1 MAQIPRA
8 LLQRWLVQAERWW
21 CMTNNRYLKRWD
33 NSVQN
38 NYGKPSIA
46 LVKGKGIVVTDADGK
61 SYLDFLGGIATSVLG
76 HAHPAIVKAVT
87 KQVSTLSH
95 VSNFYAHPNAIEL
108 AEKLVGMTGDES
120 AKVFFCQSGAEA
132 NEAALKLS
140 RRTGKVRVVAAQ
152 GAFHGRTMGAL
163 SLTGQPSKREPFLPL
178 IKGVKHVPYGDIDA
192 MRKAVT
198 KKTAMVII
206 EPIMG
211 EAGVIVPPADY
222 LQELRLLCDKSG
234 ALLVIDAVQTGM
246 GRTGD
251 WFGYEYSGITP
262 DVITLAKGL
271 GGGLPLGAMIALGK
285 AADLFQP
292 GDHGST
298 FGGNPVTT
306 SAGLAAIKFIEAQE
320 ILSKVE
326 KQGAHLMQELALIP
340 GVKEVRGAGLL
351 LGIELDSIKVAVF
364 ADAMRDAGVLV
375 NAANPTTIRIAP
387 ALIVSDAQINRF
399 ITIFRKVIADVK

>member
-1 MAQIPRA
+1 
-8 LLQRWLVQAERWW
+8 
-21 CMTNNRYLKRWD
+21 MTNKKMLNRW
-33 NSVQN
+33 NSVVQN
-38 NYGKPSIA
+38 NYGTPSIA
-46 LVKGKGIVVTDADGK
+46 LTKGKGIVVTDADGK
-61 SYLDFLGGIATSVLG
+61 IYLDFLGGIATSILG

-95 VSNFYAHPNAIEL
+95 VSNFYAHPNGITL
-108 AEKLVGMTGDES
+108 AEKLVAMTGEKN

-132 NEAALKLS
+132 NEAAFKLS

-178 IKGVKHVPYGDIDA
+178 VKGVKHVPYGDIEA
-192 MRKAVT
+192 MRKAVS

-211 EAGVIVPPADY
+211 EAGVIVPPIDY
-222 LQELRLLCDKSG
+222 LQQIRTICDDKG

-285 AADLFQP
+285 AAELFQP

-306 SAGLAAIKFIEAQE
+306 AAGLAAIEVIE
-320 ILSKVE
+320 SKKLLNKV
-326 KQGAHLMQELALIP
+326 KQQGAHLIQELALIP

-351 LGIELDSIKVAVF
+351 LGIELEILKASDIAT
-364 ADAMRDAGVLV
+364 AMRDAGVLV
-375 NAANPTTIRIAP
+375 NAANATTVRIAP
-387 ALIVSDAQINRF
+387 ALIVTDAQINKF
-399 ITIFRKVIADVK
+399 ISIFRKAISDAK

>member
-1 MAQIPRA
+1 
-8 LLQRWLVQAERWW
+8 
-21 CMTNNRYLKRWD
+21 MTNKKMLNRW
-33 NSVQN
+33 SAVVQN
-38 NYGKPSIA
+38 NYGTPSIA

-61 SYLDFLGGIATSVLG
+61 QYLDFLGGIATSILG
-76 HAHPAIVKAVT
+76 HAHPAIVKAVS

-108 AEKLVGMTGDES
+108 AEKLTSMTGDKN

-178 IKGVKHVPYGDIDA
+178 IKGVKHVPFGEIEA

-211 EAGVIVPPADY
+211 EAGVIVPPTDY
-222 LQELRLLCDKSG
+222 LQQLRSLCDAKG

-285 AADLFQP
+285 TTALFQP

-306 SAGLAAIKFIEAQE
+306 AAGLAAIDFIDSKK

-326 KQGAHLMQELALIP
+326 KQGAYIMQELALVP

-351 LGIELDSIKVAVF
+351 LGIELENLKASEVA
-364 ADAMRDAGVLV
+364 DDLREAGVLV
-375 NAANPTTIRIAP
+375 NAANATTIRIAP
-387 ALIVSDAQINRF
+387 ALIVTDAQINKF
-399 ITIFRKVIADVK
+399 ISIFKKVIEHAK

>member
-1 MAQIPRA
+1 
-8 LLQRWLVQAERWW
+8 
-21 CMTNNRYLKRWD
+21 MTNKKFLTRWD
-33 NSVQN
+33 ASLQN
-38 NYGKPSIA
+38 NYGKPAIT

-61 SYLDFLGGIATSVLG
+61 TYLDFLGGIATSILG

-87 KQVSTLSH
+87 KQVSVLSH
-95 VSNFYAHPNAIEL
+95 VSNFYAHPNAIAL
-108 AEKLVGMTGDES
+108 AEKLTKMTGDKN

-192 MRKAVT
+192 MRKAIT

-211 EAGVIVPPADY
+211 EAGVIVPPAEY
-222 LQELRLLCDKSG
+222 LQQLRELCDKNGS
-234 ALLVIDAVQTGM
+234 LLVIDAVQTGM

-306 SAGLAAIKFIEAQE
+306 AAGLAAIEFIESKK
-320 ILSKVE
+320 ILAKVE

-351 LGIELDSIKVAVF
+351 LGIELESLKASDVS
-364 ADAMRDAGVLV
+364 DAMRNAGVLV
-375 NAANPTTIRIAP
+375 NAANATTIRIAP
-387 ALIVSDAQINRF
+387 ALIVTDAQINKF
-399 ITIFRKVIADVK
+399 ISLFRKVIADGK

>member
-1 MAQIPRA
+1 
-8 LLQRWLVQAERWW
+8 
-21 CMTNNRYLKRWD
+21 MTNKKYLNRWD
-33 NSVQN
+33 RSLQN

-46 LVKGKGIVVTDADGK
+46 LVKGKGILVTDADGK
-61 SYLDFLGGIATSVLG
+61 TYMDFLGGIATNILG

-87 KQVSTLSH
+87 KQVSVLSH
-95 VSNFYAHPNAIEL
+95 VSNFYAHPNAIAL
-108 AEKLVGMTGDES
+108 AEKLTAMTGDKG
-120 AKVFFCQSGAEA
+120 ARVFFCQSGAEA

-140 RRTGKVRVVAAQ
+140 RRTGKMRVVAAQ

-178 IKGVKHVPYGDIDA
+178 IKGVKHVPFGDIDA
-192 MRKAVT
+192 MRKAVS

-211 EAGVIVPPADY
+211 EAGVIVPPGDY
-222 LQELRLLCDKSG
+222 LQELRKLCDKNG

-285 AADLFQP
+285 AAVLFQP

-306 SAGLAAIKFIEAQE
+306 AAGLAAIEFIESKK
-320 ILSKVE
+320 ILNKVE
-326 KQGAHLMQELALIP
+326 KQGAHLIQELALIP

-351 LGIELDSIKVAVF
+351 LGIELESLKASDVSDS
-364 ADAMRDAGVLV
+364 MRDAGVLV
-375 NAANPTTIRIAP
+375 NAANATTIRIAP
-387 ALIVSDAQINRF
+387 ALIVSDAQITKF
-399 ITIFRKVIADVK
+399 ISIFKKVIADAK

>member
-1 MAQIPRA
+1 MIN
-8 LLQRWLVQAERWW
+8 RWS
-21 CMTNNRYLKRWD
+21 

-38 NYGKPSIA
+38 NYGSPSIA
-46 LVKGKGIVVTDADGK
+46 LVKGKGLVVTDADGK
-61 SYLDFLGGIATSVLG
+61 QYLDFLGGIATNILG
-76 HAHPAIVKAVT
+76 HAHPAIVKAVS
-87 KQVSTLSH
+87 KQVSILSH
-95 VSNFYAHPNAIEL
+95 VSNFYVHPNAVEL
-108 AEKLVGMTGDES
+108 AEKLASMTGDKS

-178 IKGVKHVPYGDIDA
+178 VKGVKHVPYGDIEA

-211 EAGVIVPPADY
+211 EAGVIVPPVDY
-222 LQELRLLCDKSG
+222 LQELRALCDAKG

-306 SAGLAAIKFIEAQE
+306 AAGLAAIKFIESQK
-320 ILSKVE
+320 LLKKVK
-326 KQGAHLMQELALIP
+326 KQGAYLMQELALIP
-340 GVKEVRGAGLL
+340 GVSEVRGAGLL
-351 LGIELDSIKVAVF
+351 LGIELENLKSSDVAS
-364 ADAMRDAGVLV
+364 ALRKSGVLV
-375 NAANPTTIRIAP
+375 NAANPTTIRLAP
-387 ALIVSDAQINRF
+387 ALIVTDVQIKKF
-399 ITIFRKVIADVK
+399 ISIFKKVMSDVK

>member
-1 MAQIPRA
+1 
-8 LLQRWLVQAERWW
+8 
-21 CMTNNRYLKRWD
+21 MTNKKYLSRWD
-33 NSVQN
+33 SSLQN

-46 LVKGKGIVVTDADGK
+46 LVKGKGILVTDADGK
-61 SYLDFLGGIATSVLG
+61 TYMDFLGGIATSILG
-76 HAHPAIVKAVT
+76 HANPAIVKAVT
-87 KQVSTLSH
+87 KQMSILSH
-95 VSNFYAHPNAIEL
+95 VSNFYAHPNAISL
-108 AEKLVGMTGDES
+108 AEKLTAMTGDKN

-192 MRKAVT
+192 MRKAIS

-211 EAGVIVPPADY
+211 EAGVIVPPQDY
-222 LQELRLLCDKSG
+222 LQQLRQLCDKNG

-306 SAGLAAIKFIEAQE
+306 AAGLAAIDFIESKE
-320 ILSKVE
+320 ILGKVE
-326 KQGAHLMQELALIP
+326 KQGAHLIQELALIP

-351 LGIELDSIKVAVF
+351 LGIELESLKASVIV
-364 ADAMRDAGVLV
+364 DAMRNAGVLV
-375 NAANPTTIRIAP
+375 NAANASTIRIAP
-387 ALIVSDAQINRF
+387 ALIVSDAQITKF
-399 ITIFRKVIADVK
+399 ISIFKKVITDAK

>member
-1 MAQIPRA
+1 
-8 LLQRWLVQAERWW
+8 
-21 CMTNNRYLKRWD
+21 MTNKTMIKRWN
-33 NSVQN
+33 NSLQN
-38 NYGKPSIA
+38 NYGAPAIA
-46 LVKGKGIVVTDADGK
+46 LVKGKGIVVTDADGNQ
-61 SYLDFLGGIATSVLG
+61 YLDFLGGIATNILG

-87 KQVSTLSH
+87 KQVATLSH
-95 VSNFYAHPNAIEL
+95 VSNFYMHPNAVEL
-108 AEKLVGMTGDES
+108 AKKLAAMTGDKS
-120 AKVFFCQSGAEA
+120 ARVFFCQSGAEA

-140 RRTGKVRVVAAQ
+140 RRTGKVRIVAAQ

-163 SLTGQPSKREPFLPL
+163 SMTGQPAKREPFLPL
-178 IKGVKHVPYGDIDA
+178 VKGVKHVPYGDIET

-222 LQELRLLCDKSG
+222 LVQLRDLCDAKG

-285 AADLFQP
+285 AAQLFQP

-306 SAGLAAIKFIEAQE
+306 AAGLAAIKFIETQKILKKVQAQGNYL
-320 ILSKVE
+320 I
-326 KQGAHLMQELALIP
+326 QELALIP
-340 GVKEVRGAGLL
+340 GVTEVRGAGLL
-351 LGIELDSIKVAVF
+351 LGIELETLKASDIAS
-364 ADAMRDAGVLV
+364 AMREAGVLV
-375 NAANPTTIRIAP
+375 NAANATTIRIAP
-387 ALIVSDAQINRF
+387 ALIVTDAQIKKF
-399 ITIFRKVIADVK
+399 VAIFRKVISDAK

>member
-1 MAQIPRA
+1 
-8 LLQRWLVQAERWW
+8 
-21 CMTNNRYLKRWD
+21 MTNKKYLTRWD
-33 NSVQN
+33 SSLQN
-38 NYGKPSIA
+38 NYGKPAIT

-61 SYLDFLGGIATSVLG
+61 SYLDFLGGIATSILG

-95 VSNFYAHPNAIEL
+95 VSNFYAHPNAIAL
-108 AEKLVGMTGDES
+108 AEKLTKMTGDKN

-140 RRTGKVRVVAAQ
+140 RRTGKVRIVAAQ

-192 MRKAVT
+192 MRKAVS

-211 EAGVIVPPADY
+211 EAGVIVPPSDY
-222 LQELRLLCDKSG
+222 LQELRLLCDKNGS
-234 ALLVIDAVQTGM
+234 LLVIDAVQTGM

-251 WFGYEYSGITP
+251 WFGYEYSGIKP

-285 AADLFQP
+285 AANLFQS

-306 SAGLAAIKFIEAQE
+306 AAGLAAIEFIESKK
-320 ILSKVE
+320 ILGKVE
-326 KQGAHLMQELALIP
+326 KQGAHLIQELALIP

-351 LGIELDSIKVAVF
+351 LGIELESLMALDVS
-364 ADAMRDAGVLV
+364 DAMRNAGVLV
-375 NAANPTTIRIAP
+375 NAANATTIRIAP
-387 ALIVSDAQINRF
+387 ALIVTDAQITKF
-399 ITIFRKVIADVK
+399 ISICRKVITDGK

>member
-1 MAQIPRA
+1 M
-8 LLQRWLVQAERWW
+8 LNRWSSV
-21 CMTNNRYLKRWD
+21 
-33 NSVQN
+33 VQN
-38 NYGKPSIA
+38 NYGTPSIA

-61 SYLDFLGGIATSVLG
+61 QYLDFLGGIATSILG
-76 HAHPAIVKAVT
+76 HAHPSIVKAVS
-87 KQVSTLSH
+87 KQVATLSH
-95 VSNFYAHPNAIEL
+95 ISNFYAHPNAVEL
-108 AEKLVGMTGDES
+108 AEKLVSMTGDKS
-120 AKVFFCQSGAEA
+120 ARVFFCQSGAEA
-132 NEAALKLS
+132 NEAAFKLS
-140 RRTGKVRVVAAQ
+140 RRTGRVRAVAAQ

-178 IKGVKHVPYGDIDA
+178 IKGVKHVPFGDIES
-192 MRKAVT
+192 MRRAVT

-206 EPIMG
+206 EPMMG

-222 LQELRLLCDKSG
+222 LQQIRQLCDEKG
-234 ALLVIDAVQTGM
+234 ALLVIDAVQTGI

-251 WFGYEYSGITP
+251 WFGYEYAGITP

-285 AADLFQP
+285 AAEFFQP

-306 SAGLAAIKFIEAQE
+306 AAGLAAIKFIETQK
-320 ILSKVE
+320 LLKKVE
-326 KQGAHLMQELALIP
+326 QKGSYLIQELALIP

-351 LGIELDSIKVAVF
+351 IGIELESLNSSDVANSLR
-364 ADAMRDAGVLV
+364 AAGVLV

-387 ALIVSDAQINRF
+387 ALIVTDAQIEKF
-399 ITIFRKVIADVK
+399 ISIFKKVMSDAK

>member
-1 MAQIPRA
+1 
-8 LLQRWLVQAERWW
+8 
-21 CMTNNRYLKRWD
+21 MTNKKYLKRWD
-33 NSVQN
+33 SSLQN

-46 LVKGKGIVVTDADGK
+46 LVKGKGIAVTDADGK
-61 SYLDFLGGIATSVLG
+61 TYLDFLGGIATSILG

-87 KQVSTLSH
+87 KQISTLSH

-108 AEKLVGMTGDES
+108 AEKLAAMTGDKN
-120 AKVFFCQSGAEA
+120 ARVFFCQSGAEA

-192 MRKAVT
+192 MRKAIS

-211 EAGVIVPPADY
+211 EAGVVVPPADY
-222 LQELRLLCDKSG
+222 LKELRRLCDKNGS
-234 ALLVIDAVQTGM
+234 LLVIDAVQTGM

-285 AADLFQP
+285 AADLFQA

-306 SAGLAAIKFIEAQE
+306 AAGLAAIKFIETQD
-320 ILSKVE
+320 ILQKVE
-326 KQGAHLMQELALIP
+326 EQGLYLMQELALIP

-351 LGIELDSIKVAVF
+351 IGIELESLKASEVS
-364 ADAMRDAGVLV
+364 DAMREAGVLV
-375 NAANPTTIRIAP
+375 NAANGTTIRIAP
-387 ALIVSDAQINRF
+387 ALIVTDAQINKF
-399 ITIFRKVIADVK
+399 IATFRKVITDAK

>member
-1 MAQIPRA
+1 MIN
-8 LLQRWLVQAERWW
+8 RW
-21 CMTNNRYLKRWD
+21 KS
-33 NSVQN
+33 SVQN
-38 NYGKPSIA
+38 NYGTPSIA
-46 LVKGKGIVVTDADGK
+46 LVKGKGLVVTDADGK
-61 SYLDFLGGIATSVLG
+61 QYLDFLGGIATSILG

-95 VSNFYAHPNAIEL
+95 VSNFYAHPHAIEL
-108 AEKLVGMTGDES
+108 AEKLAAMTGDKK

-140 RRTGKVRVVAAQ
+140 RRSGKVRIVAAQ

-178 IKGVKHVPYGDIDA
+178 IKGVKHVPFGEIEA

-222 LQELRLLCDKSG
+222 LRELRSLCDAKG

-306 SAGLAAIKFIEAQE
+306 AAGLAAIKFIEAQK
-320 ILSKVE
+320 ILKKVE
-326 KQGAHLMQELALIP
+326 AQGLYLIQELALIP
-340 GVKEVRGAGLL
+340 GVAEMRGAGLL
-351 LGIELDSIKVAVF
+351 LGIELESRKAADVAL
-364 ADAMRDAGVLV
+364 ALQNEGVLV
-375 NAANPTTIRIAP
+375 NAANPTTIRLAP
-387 ALIVSDAQINRF
+387 ALIVTDAQIKKF
-399 ITIFRKVIADVK
+399 VAIFRKVMSDGK

>member
-1 MAQIPRA
+1 
-8 LLQRWLVQAERWW
+8 
-21 CMTNNRYLKRWD
+21 MTNKKMLNRWNTVL
-33 NSVQN
+33 QN
-38 NYGKPSIA
+38 NYGTPSIA
-46 LVKGKGIVVTDADGK
+46 LIKGKGIVVTDADGRD
-61 SYLDFLGGIATSVLG
+61 YLDFLGGIATSILG
-76 HAHPAIVKAVT
+76 HAHPAIVKAVS
-87 KQVSTLSH
+87 KQVSILGH
-95 VSNFYAHPNAIEL
+95 VSNFYAHPNAIVL
-108 AEKLVGMTGDES
+108 AEKLARMTGDKV

-132 NEAALKLS
+132 NEAAFKLS

-163 SLTGQPSKREPFLPL
+163 SLTGQPAKREPFLPL
-178 IKGVKHVPYGDIDA
+178 IKGVKHVPYGDIGA

-222 LQELRLLCDKSG
+222 LQQLRTLCDEKG

-285 AADLFQP
+285 AAELFQP

-298 FGGNPVTT
+298 FGGNSVTT
-306 SAGLAAIKFIEAQE
+306 AAGLAAIDVIE
-320 ILSKVE
+320 SKKLLAKVK
-326 KQGAHLMQELALIP
+326 KQGAYLIQELALIP

-351 LGIELDSIKVAVF
+351 LGIELDSLKASDIAT
-364 ADAMRDAGVLV
+364 AMRNAGVLV
-375 NAANPTTIRIAP
+375 NAANETTIRIAP
-387 ALIVSDAQINRF
+387 ALIVTDAQINKF
-399 ITIFRKVIADVK
+399 ISIFRKVISDGK

>member
-1 MAQIPRA
+1 
-8 LLQRWLVQAERWW
+8 
-21 CMTNNRYLKRWD
+21 MTNKTMINRWS
-33 NSVQN
+33 NSVQS
-38 NYGKPSIA
+38 NYGTPSIA

-61 SYLDFLGGIATSVLG
+61 QYLDFLGGIATNILG

-87 KQVSTLSH
+87 KQVSILSH
-95 VSNFYAHPNAIEL
+95 VSNFYVHPNAVEL
-108 AEKLVGMTGDES
+108 AEKLASMTGDKS

-140 RRTGKVRVVAAQ
+140 RRTGKVRIVAAQ

-178 IKGVKHVPYGDIDA
+178 VKGVKHVPYGDIEA

-222 LQELRLLCDKSG
+222 LRELRALCNAKG

-285 AADLFQP
+285 AADLFQR

-306 SAGLAAIKFIEAQE
+306 SAGLAAIKFIESQK
-320 ILSKVE
+320 ILKKVE
-326 KQGAHLMQELALIP
+326 KQGAYLMRELALIP
-340 GVKEVRGAGLL
+340 GVSEVRGAGLL
-351 LGIELDSIKVAVF
+351 LGIELENLKSSDVAS
-364 ADAMRDAGVLV
+364 ALQKSGVLV
-375 NAANPTTIRIAP
+375 NAANPTTIRLAP
-387 ALIVSDAQINRF
+387 ALIVTDVQIKKF
-399 ITIFRKVIADVK
+399 ITIFKKVMNDGK

>member
-1 MAQIPRA
+1 
-8 LLQRWLVQAERWW
+8 
-21 CMTNNRYLKRWD
+21 MTNKTMINRWS

-38 NYGKPSIA
+38 NYGSPSIA

-61 SYLDFLGGIATSVLG
+61 QYLDFLGGIATNILG
-76 HAHPAIVKAVT
+76 HAHPAIVKAVS
-87 KQVSTLSH
+87 KQVAILGH
-95 VSNFYAHPNAIEL
+95 VSNFYVHPNAIEL
-108 AEKLVGMTGDES
+108 AEKLASMTGDKS

-178 IKGVKHVPYGDIDA
+178 VKGVKHVPYGDIEA

-222 LQELRLLCDKSG
+222 LQELRALCDARG

-306 SAGLAAIKFIEAQE
+306 AAGLAAIKFIESQK
-320 ILSKVE
+320 LLKKVE
-326 KQGAHLMQELALIP
+326 KQGANLMQELALIP
-340 GVKEVRGAGLL
+340 GVAEVRGAGLL
-351 LGIELDSIKVAVF
+351 LGIELENLKSSDVAS
-364 ADAMRDAGVLV
+364 ALQKEGVLV
-375 NAANPTTIRIAP
+375 NAANPTTIRLAP
-387 ALIVSDAQINRF
+387 ALIVTDAQIKKF
-399 ITIFRKVIADVK
+399 INIFKKVMSDGK

>member
-1 MAQIPRA
+1 
-8 LLQRWLVQAERWW
+8 
-21 CMTNNRYLKRWD
+21 MTNKKYLNRWNASL
-33 NSVQN
+33 QG
-38 NYGKPSIA
+38 NYGKPAIT
-46 LVKGKGIVVTDADGK
+46 LVKGKGIVVTDADGEI
-61 SYLDFLGGIATSVLG
+61 YMDFLGGIATNILG

-108 AEKLVGMTGDES
+108 AEKLTAMTGDKK

-140 RRTGKVRVVAAQ
+140 RRTGRVRIVAAQ

-178 IKGVKHVPYGDIDA
+178 IKGVKHVPFGDIDA
-192 MRKAVT
+192 MRKAVS

-222 LQELRLLCDKSG
+222 LQQLRQLCDKNGS
-234 ALLVIDAVQTGM
+234 LLVIDAVQTGM

-285 AADLFQP
+285 AAELFQP

-306 SAGLAAIKFIEAQE
+306 AAAIATIDFIESQQ
-320 ILSKVE
+320 ILNKVK
-326 KQGAHLMQELALIP
+326 KQGANLIQELALIP

-351 LGIELDSIKVAVF
+351 LGIELVSLKASDVSDS
-364 ADAMRDAGVLV
+364 MREAGVLV
-375 NAANPTTIRIAP
+375 NAANATTIRIAP
-387 ALIVSDAQINRF
+387 ALIVSDTQIAKF
-399 ITIFRKVIADVK
+399 ISIFKKVISDAE

>member
-1 MAQIPRA
+1 
-8 LLQRWLVQAERWW
+8 
-21 CMTNNRYLKRWD
+21 MTNKKYLNRWNASL
-33 NSVQN
+33 QG
-38 NYGKPSIA
+38 NYGMPAIT
-46 LVKGKGIVVTDADGK
+46 LVKGKGIDVTDADGK
-61 SYLDFLGGIATSVLG
+61 IYMDFLGGIATNILG
-76 HAHPAIVKAVT
+76 HAHPAIVKAVR

-108 AEKLVGMTGDES
+108 AEELIAMTGDKN

-140 RRTGKVRVVAAQ
+140 RRTGKVRIVAAQ

-222 LQELRLLCDKSG
+222 LQQLRQLCDKNGS
-234 ALLVIDAVQTGM
+234 LLVIDAVQTGM

-285 AADLFQP
+285 ASELFQP

-306 SAGLAAIKFIEAQE
+306 AAGLAAIEFIESKG
-320 ILSKVE
+320 ILNKVK
-326 KQGAHLMQELALIP
+326 KQGAHLIQELALIP

-351 LGIELDSIKVAVF
+351 IGIELESLKASEIS
-364 ADAMRDAGVLV
+364 DAMRKAGVLV
-375 NAANPTTIRIAP
+375 NAANATTIRIAP
-387 ALIVSDAQINRF
+387 ALIVSDAQITKF
-399 ITIFRKVIADVK
+399 ISIFKKVIADAK

>member
-1 MAQIPRA
+1 
-8 LLQRWLVQAERWW
+8 
-21 CMTNNRYLKRWD
+21 MTNKKYVNRWKR
-33 NSVQN
+33 SLQN
-38 NYGKPSIA
+38 NYGQPTIA
-46 LVKGKGIVVTDADGK
+46 LVKGKGLLVTDADGK
-61 SYLDFLGGIATSVLG
+61 IYMDFLGGIATNILG
-76 HAHPAIVKAVT
+76 HTHPAIVKAVT
-87 KQVSTLSH
+87 KQVSLLSH

-108 AEKLVGMTGDES
+108 AEKLTALTGDKS

-140 RRTGKVRVVAAQ
+140 RRTGKMRVVAAQ

-178 IKGVKHVPYGDIDA
+178 IKGVKHVPFGDIDA
-192 MRKAVT
+192 MRKAVN

-222 LQELRLLCDKSG
+222 LQELRKLCDQNG
-234 ALLVIDAVQTGM
+234 TLLVIDAVQTGM

-262 DVITLAKGL
+262 DVITVAKGL

-285 AADLFQP
+285 AAELFQP

-306 SAGLAAIKFIEAQE
+306 AAGLAAIEFIESKD

-326 KQGAHLMQELALIP
+326 KQGAHLIQELALIP

-351 LGIELDSIKVAVF
+351 LGIELEALKASEVS
-364 ADAMRDAGVLV
+364 DAMLAAGVLV
-375 NAANPTTIRIAP
+375 NAANATTIRIAP
-387 ALIVSDAQINRF
+387 ALIVSDAQINKF
-399 ITIFRKVIADVK
+399 ISIFRKVLADGK

>member
-1 MAQIPRA
+1 
-8 LLQRWLVQAERWW
+8 
-21 CMTNNRYLKRWD
+21 MTNKTMINRWI

-38 NYGKPSIA
+38 NYGSPSIA

-61 SYLDFLGGIATSVLG
+61 QYLDFLGGIATNILG

-87 KQVSTLSH
+87 KQVSILSH
-95 VSNFYAHPNAIEL
+95 VSNFYVHPNAVEL
-108 AEKLVGMTGDES
+108 AEKLASMTGDKG

-140 RRTGKVRVVAAQ
+140 RRTGKVRAVAAQ

-163 SLTGQPSKREPFLPL
+163 SLAGQPSKREPFLPL
-178 IKGVKHVPYGDIDA
+178 VKGVKHVPYGDIEA

-222 LQELRLLCDKSG
+222 LQELRALCDAKG

-271 GGGLPLGAMIALGK
+271 GGGLPLGAMIALGT

-306 SAGLAAIKFIEAQE
+306 AAGLAAIKFIESQK
-320 ILSKVE
+320 LLKKVE
-326 KQGAHLMQELALIP
+326 KQGAYLMQELALIP
-340 GVKEVRGAGLL
+340 GVSEVRGAGLL
-351 LGIELDSIKVAVF
+351 LGIELENLKSSDVAI
-364 ADAMRDAGVLV
+364 ALQKSGVLV
-375 NAANPTTIRIAP
+375 NAANPTTIRLAP
-387 ALIVSDAQINRF
+387 ALIVTDVQIKKFISIFKKVMSDG
-399 ITIFRKVIADVK
+399 K

>member
-1 MAQIPRA
+1 
-8 LLQRWLVQAERWW
+8 
-21 CMTNNRYLKRWD
+21 MTNKNLVDRW
-33 NSVQN
+33 NASIQN
-38 NYGKPSIA
+38 NYGTPGIA
-46 LVKGKGIVVTDADGK
+46 LVKGKGVVVTDSDGNK
-61 SYLDFLGGIATSVLG
+61 YLDFLGGIATNILG
-76 HAHPAIVKAVT
+76 HAHPAIIKAVSE
-87 KQVSTLSH
+87 QIATLSH
-95 VSNFYAHPNAIEL
+95 VSNFYAHPNAINL
-108 AEKLVGMTGDES
+108 AEKLIQMTGEKN

-140 RRTGKVRVVAAQ
+140 RRTGKSKVVAAQ

-163 SLTGQPSKREPFLPL
+163 SLTGQPAKREPFLPL
-178 IKGVKHVPYGDIDA
+178 IKGVKHVPYGDIGA

-211 EAGVIVPPADY
+211 EAGVIVPPSDY
-222 LQELRLLCDKSG
+222 LKQLREICNDKG

-271 GGGLPLGAMIALGK
+271 GGGLPLGAMIAIGT

-306 SAGLAAIKFIEAQE
+306 AAALAVIKVIETKD

-326 KQGAHLMQELALIP
+326 KQGRFLIQELALIP

-351 LGIELDSIKVAVF
+351 LGIELETL
-364 ADAMRDAGVLV
+364 DAKQIANSLSEIGILV
-375 NAANPTTIRIAP
+375 NAANESTIRIAP
-387 ALIVSDAQINRF
+387 ALIVTDVQINKF
-399 ITIFRKVIADVK
+399 ISCFKKVVANAK

>member
-1 MAQIPRA
+1 
-8 LLQRWLVQAERWW
+8 
-21 CMTNNRYLKRWD
+21 
-33 NSVQN
+33 
-38 NYGKPSIA
+38 
-46 LVKGKGIVVTDADGK
+46 
-61 SYLDFLGGIATSVLG
+61 
-76 HAHPAIVKAVT
+76 
-87 KQVSTLSH
+87 
-95 VSNFYAHPNAIEL
+95 VSNFYAHPVAVEL
-108 AEKLVGMTGDES
+108 AEKLTSLTGDKG

-132 NEAALKLS
+132 NEAAFKLS
-140 RRTGKVRVVAAQ
+140 RRTGKIKVVAAQ

-178 IKGVKHVPYGDIDA
+178 VKGVKHVPYGDIDA

-198 KKTAMVII
+198 RKTAMVII

-211 EAGVIVPPADY
+211 EAGVVVPPSDY
-222 LQELRLLCDKSG
+222 LQQLRQLCDEKG

-285 AADLFQP
+285 ASELFQP

-306 SAGLAAIKFIEAQE
+306 AAGLAAINFMESKK
-320 ILSKVE
+320 ILKKVE
-326 KQGAHLMQELALIP
+326 KQGNNLMQEIAMIP

-351 LGIELDSIKVAVF
+351 IGIELQSLKASDVSA
-364 ADAMRDAGVLV
+364 AMREAGVLV
-375 NAANPTTIRIAP
+375 NAANETTIRIAP
-387 ALIVSDAQINRF
+387 ALIVTDLQINKFISIFKKVMSDA
-399 ITIFRKVIADVK
+399 K

>member
-1 MAQIPRA
+1 
-8 LLQRWLVQAERWW
+8 
-21 CMTNNRYLKRWD
+21 MTNKKMLNRW
-33 NSVQN
+33 SSVVQN
-38 NYGKPSIA
+38 NYGTPAIA

-61 SYLDFLGGIATSVLG
+61 QYLDFLGGIATSILG
-76 HAHPAIVKAVT
+76 HAHPSIVKAVS
-87 KQVSTLSH
+87 KQVATLSH
-95 VSNFYAHPNAIEL
+95 VSNFYAHPNAVEL
-108 AEKLVGMTGDES
+108 AEKLVSMTGDKS
-120 AKVFFCQSGAEA
+120 ARVFFCQSGAEA
-132 NEAALKLS
+132 NEAAFKLS
-140 RRTGKVRVVAAQ
+140 RRTGRVRAVAAQ

-178 IKGVKHVPYGDIDA
+178 IKGVKHVPFGDIES
-192 MRKAVT
+192 MRRAVT

-206 EPIMG
+206 EPMMG

-222 LQELRLLCDKSG
+222 LQQIRQLCDEKG
-234 ALLVIDAVQTGM
+234 ALLVIDAVQTGI

-251 WFGYEYSGITP
+251 WFGYEYAGITP

-285 AADLFQP
+285 AAKLFQP

-306 SAGLAAIKFIEAQE
+306 AAGLAAIKFIETQK
-320 ILSKVE
+320 LLKKVE
-326 KQGAHLMQELALIP
+326 QKGSYLIQELALIP

-351 LGIELDSIKVAVF
+351 IGIELESLNSSDVADSLRA
-364 ADAMRDAGVLV
+364 AGVLV

-387 ALIVSDAQINRF
+387 ALIVTDAQIKKF
-399 ITIFRKVIADVK
+399 IAIFKKVMSDAK

>member
-1 MAQIPRA
+1 
-8 LLQRWLVQAERWW
+8 
-21 CMTNNRYLKRWD
+21 MTNKKILKRWST
-33 NSVQN
+33 SVQN
-38 NYGKPSIA
+38 NYGTPTIA
-46 LVKGKGIVVTDADGK
+46 LVKGNGIVVTDADGK
-61 SYLDFLGGIATSVLG
+61 RYLDFLGGIATNILG
-76 HAHPAIVKAVT
+76 HAHPSIVKAVT

-95 VSNFYAHPNAIEL
+95 VSNFYAHPVAVEL
-108 AEKLVGMTGDES
+108 AEKLTSLTGDKG

-132 NEAALKLS
+132 NEAAFKLS
-140 RRTGKVRVVAAQ
+140 RRTGKIKVVAAQ

-178 IKGVKHVPYGDIDA
+178 VKGVKHVPYGDIDA

-198 KKTAMVII
+198 RKTAMVII

-211 EAGVIVPPADY
+211 EAGVVVPPSDY
-222 LQELRLLCDKSG
+222 LQQLRQLCDEKG
-234 ALLVIDAVQTGM
+234 VLLVIDAVQTGM

-285 AADLFQP
+285 ASELFQP

-306 SAGLAAIKFIEAQE
+306 AAGLAAINFIESKK
-320 ILSKVE
+320 ILKKVE
-326 KQGAHLMQELALIP
+326 LQGNNLMQEIAMIP

-351 LGIELDSIKVAVF
+351 IGIELQSLKAPDVAT
-364 ADAMRDAGVLV
+364 AMREAGVLV
-375 NAANPTTIRIAP
+375 NAANETTIRIAP
-387 ALIVSDAQINRF
+387 ALIVTDLQINKF
-399 ITIFRKVIADVK
+399 IAIFKKVITDAK